1 MIHIGQEI
9 HNRYQVIKKL
19 GSGNFSQTFE
29 VEDWLDINSSQSGK
43 RKVLKVLKLSYFSDS
58 NTREKVVELFQRE
71 VEVLK
76 QLNHPGIPRVEPD
89 SYFRFV
95 ANKNNQE
102 DFLHCLVMEKIDGLT
117 LEDLLVQTNQIIT
130 EEQAIDWLK
139 QLIVILNE
147 IHPKYLHR
155 DIKPDNIMIRPNGQ
169 LVLIDF
175 GAVKALTQKYIIQQQ
190 STSQNTSIGTL
201 GYMPPEIINEQE
213 AYPQSDFFALGRTFV
228 RLLSGKHPSDFPK
241 DSQTGKLIWRNEATH
256 ISEILL
262 NLIDFIMEP
271 YWQNRPKDN
280 QTIMLYLIDYLINN
294 NRNHHYRNIKTPENR
309 RVKHSNYNF
318 INSGLGIFSLVLNFV
333 LLGLLSQGTYLT
345 PGVVLLLFVVLS
357 ILSIS
362 LVFSLEFPLLIKRAS
377 KLLLSRKL

>member
-1 MIHIGQEI
+1 MI
-9 HNRYQVIKKL
+9 
-19 GSGNFSQTFE
+19 
-29 VEDWLDINSSQSGK
+29 
-43 RKVLKVLKLSYFSDS
+43 KVLTLSYFSDS
-58 NTREKVVELFQRE
+58 KTREKAVELFQRE

-95 ANKNNQE
+95 PNKNNQE

-117 LEDLLVQTNQIIT
+117 LEEWLVQTNQLIT

-175 GAVKALTQKYIIQQQ
+175 GAVKELTQKYIIQQQ
-190 STSQNTSIGTL
+190 STSPTTSIGTL
-201 GYMPPEIINEQE
+201 GYVPPEIINEQE

-228 RLLSGKHPSDFPK
+228 RLLSGQHPSDFPK
-241 DSQTGKLIWRNEATH
+241 DSRTGKFIWRNEAIH
-256 ISEILL
+256 ISERLL
-262 NLIDFIMEP
+262 DLIDFLMEP
-271 YWQNRPKDN
+271 YWQNRQKYH
-280 QTIMLYLIDYLINN
+280 QTILLYMIDYLTNNNINN
-294 NRNHHYRNIKTPENR
+294 YDNYKNK
-309 RVKHSNYNF
+309 RVKRSNYNF
-318 INSGLGIFSLVLNFV
+318 INSGLLIFSLVLNFF
-333 LLGLLSQGTYLT
+333 LLGLLSQGNYLT
-345 PGVVLLLFVVLS
+345 PGVVLLLFVILS

-362 LVFSLEFPLLIKRAS
+362 LVFSLEFILLIKRLS
-377 KLLLSRKL
+377 KLLLSRKI